1 MSVNLIEE
9 LSDDVASL
17 TLYRPGRLNAMT
29 KSMMSKMYKVRYM
42 MCCFL
47 KQDYNRA
54 AQSFSHKVSLEFLG
68 S

>member
-1 MSVNLIEE
+1 MSIDLIEE
-9 LSDDVASL
+9 LRKSVASL
-17 TLYRPGRLNAMT
+17 ILDRFWRLNAMT
-29 KSMMSKMYKVRYM
+29 KSMMSKMHKVRYV

-47 KQDYNRA
+47 KQDFNRA

>member
-1 MSVNLIEE
+1 MSIDLIEE
-9 LSDDVASL
+9 LRKSVASL
-17 TLYRPGRLNAMT
+17 ILDRFWRLNAMT
-29 KSMMSKMYKVRYM
+29 KSMMSKMHKFRYM

-47 KQDYNRA
+47 KQNYNRA

>member
-1 MSVNLIEE
+1 MSIDLIEE
-9 LSDDVASL
+9 LSNGLASL
-17 TLYRPGRLNAMT
+17 TLYRFWRLNAMT
-29 KSMMSKMYKVRYM
+29 KSMMSKMHTVRYM

>member
-17 TLYRPGRLNAMT
+17 TLYRFWRLNAMT
-29 KSMMSKMYKVRYM
+29 KSMMSKKHKVRYM

-47 KQDYNRA
+47 KQAYNRA
-54 AQSFSHKVSLEFLG
+54 AQSFFHKVSLG
-68 S
+68 ISG

>member
-29 KSMMSKMYKVRYM
+29 KPMMSKMHEVPDM

-47 KQDYNRA
+47 KQPYNRA
-54 AQSFSHKVSLEFLG
+54 AQSFFHKVSLG
-68 S
+68 ISG